1 VVDQG
6 EVAWEFF
13 VILDGEAQVLRNADE
28 LAVLGPGDFFGEMA
42 LQANDRRNASVVAKT
57 PLRLAVMLGRDFK
70 EMKEEMPHVAAAITS
85 AITKR
90 SG

>member
-1 VVDQG
+1 
-6 EVAWEFF
+6 
-13 VILDGEAQVLRNADE
+13 
-28 LAVLGPGDFFGEMA
+28 
-42 LQANDRRNASVVAKT
+42 
-57 PLRLAVMLGRDFK
+57 VMLGRDFK